1 MPLLAAFLGSI
12 GTSIYGVMLAMFGA
26 KVAAR
31 LAAVMALA
39 AIYISCV
46 MLFTTT
52 IGPWIGTIFAT
63 AYGQFLG
70 LLFPPVAGSVI
81 AGLGT
86 YWTCVIGAK
95 YVSSLTK
102 MAVG

>member
-12 GTSIYGVMLAMFGA
+12 GTSIYTVLLAMFGA
-26 KVAAR
+26 KVATR
-31 LAAVMALA
+31 IAAVMALA
-39 AIYISCV
+39 AIYISCLS
-46 MLFTTT
+46 LF
-52 IGPWIGTIFAT
+52 IGLISPWLSAIFT
-63 AYGQFLG
+63 SAYGQFLG